1 MVFRSFEPGS
11 EFNLLNTLKEI
22 ELDTLRIVNLKEK
35 R

>member
-11 EFNLLNTLKEI
+11 VFNLSNTLKEI
-22 ELDTLRIVNLKEK
+22 GLDTLRIVNLKEK